1 LDKNTDIES
10 TEEKNNDHENNQTDK
25 REPKKVNIHRQCPVY
40 GCSEIGNFFCG
51 ECNVLAFYC
60 TNSILSHEI
69 HSAHQFQ
76 NKKDWYNDLPILDD
90 RVEVESSVVLSDT
103 TSIDQVESSKESAYC
118 AAVESPAV
126 VISDTTS
133 IVLNSSV
140 SNEPIDHLCS
150 APQKRKNDDEIEQPK
165 HCSIRRRKENSNAD
179 TNNDKEFSALQ
190 TVFLNQEYKD
200 DYNSFVESIL
210 DNSEA
215 SVKQAA
221 CYLTNFVSNKN
232 IFSFKSNLGAYV
244 YIEDT
249 NVKMQ
254 DSIEWRKSYIRWVLS
269 VTKC

>member
-40 GCSEIGNFFCG
+40 GCSEIGNFFCD

-69 HSAHQFQ
+69 HSVHQFQ
-76 NKKDWYNDLPILDD
+76 NKKDWYNDLSILDD

-103 TSIDQVESSKESAYC
+103 TSIDQVESS
-118 AAVESPAV
+118 
-126 VISDTTS
+126 VIL
-133 IVLNSSV
+133 LNSSV
-140 SNEPIDHLCS
+140 SKEPIDPPIIMTIPFNDNQLRS
-150 APQKRKNDDEIEQPK
+150 ATQKRKNDDEIEQPN
-165 HCSIRRRKENSNAD
+165 HGPNRRRREISSTD
-179 TNNDKEFSALQ
+179 TNNDKEFLALQ

-232 IFSFKSNLGAYV
+232 IFLYKNNLEAYV